1 MDPPPEMKHS
11 DSNTLREAH
20 LRDTLVELAKL
31 RKQDE
36 RQRHASDA
44 LAEALQ
50 SLVEE
55 RDSNQLPQLIV
66 ARLAVALDT
75 PAVAIRACTTTP
87 HGEATS
93 PSADARFLQLL
104 EQEPLITYL
113 GKKPQRIVTDVAALV
128 HSLSLPALP
137 DVPLTLIS
145 GRVQFDDHAWL
156 VLCAGEPRLAE
167 PDAHTLFQRFLPV
180 FAHALQRLIEGHRA
194 EELAQREHAILLA
207 KEKAEAA
214 SRAKSEFVS
223 RMSHELRTPL
233 NAIIG
238 FATLLKDEPL
248 THSQRTY
255 LLHIVNS
262 GDHLLSLI
270 NTVLDHAKIEAG
282 KLTLENI
289 AFNPR
294 ALIDSVVAIVNQ
306 DASDKGLVFNTFIE
320 GDLAPQILGDPTRLR
335 QIFINL
341 LANAIKFTE
350 HGSVTLRISLCAS
363 STLHFSVIDTGVGMD
378 EASRSRLFQ
387 AFSQADESIARK
399 FGGTGLGLLIARDLL
414 HAMGGDI
421 ECESTLGVGTCF
433 RGHLPIHVLPET
445 PGLAPEKPP
454 LNAAGQSLLSETN
467 IRLMAGRKVLV
478 VDDNHLNRK
487 LITVMLA
494 RMGVTVFTANDG
506 GEGLAMMKSDNFDLV
521 LMDVEMPVLDG
532 FAATREWRNIEAAS
546 GQKRL
551 HIIALTA
558 NAMAEDKARCLAAG
572 MDGYVP
578 KPIGIAQLQSELER
592 LVAD

>member
-1 MDPPPEMKHS
+1 
-11 DSNTLREAH
+11 
-20 LRDTLVELAKL
+20 
-31 RKQDE
+31 
-36 RQRHASDA
+36 
-44 LAEALQ
+44 
-50 SLVEE
+50 
-55 RDSNQLPQLIV
+55 
-66 ARLAVALDT
+66 
-75 PAVAIRACTTTP
+75 
-87 HGEATS
+87 
-93 PSADARFLQLL
+93 
-104 EQEPLITYL
+104 
-113 GKKPQRIVTDVAALV
+113 
-128 HSLSLPALP
+128 
-137 DVPLTLIS
+137 
-145 GRVQFDDHAWL
+145 
-156 VLCAGEPRLAE
+156 
-167 PDAHTLFQRFLPV
+167 
-180 FAHALQRLIEGHRA
+180 
-194 EELAQREHAILLA
+194 LLA

-214 SRAKSEFVS
+214 NRAKSEFVS

-289 AFNPR
+289 AFNLR

-306 DASDKGLVFNTFIE
+306 DASDKGLVFNIFIE
-320 GDLAPQILGDPTRLR
+320 SELAPQILGDPTRLR

-350 HGSVTLRISLCAS
+350 RGAVTLRISISAS
-363 STLHFSVIDTGVGMD
+363 GTLNFSVTDTGVGMD

-433 RGHLPIHVLPET
+433 RGHLPIHILAET
-445 PGLAPEKPP
+445 PGLAPETASH
-454 LNAAGQSLLSETN
+454 NAAEQSLLSET
-467 IRLMAGRKVLV
+467 IITPLAGRRVLV

-487 LITVMLA
+487 LITAMLA
-494 RMGVTVFTANDG
+494 RMGVTVITANDG
-506 GEGLAMMKSDNFDLV
+506 GEGLAMMKSVRFDLV

-532 FAATREWRNIEAAS
+532 FAATREWRNIEAAN
-546 GQKRL
+546 GRKRL

-558 NAMAEDKARCLAAG
+558 NAMVEDRARCLAVG

-578 KPIGIAQLQSELER
+578 KPIRFAQLRSELER
-592 LVAD
+592 LVPE